1 METNLWRKKTILCP
15 NCKKQITNINTNINI
30 DTYEFKFLHC
40 EFCNIIFTYILCL
53 YCNNRIYCKKN
64 STCINDIE
72 INGMNGINIAC
83 PYSYCGQ
90 VFFLTICPKCKSF
103 EKMPKKNEGELIKC
117 NQEDCGY
124 EYIQLRCPIQ
134 GCNDVKYFTKPKN
147 YNNSPNGIIY
157 NHKSKILYQK
167 ISCIYCYRPIVYY
180 SDENNIDRYYDSMKV
195 ECPYLDCKKK
205 FNRIICPYCF
215 DVIIIKKGLY
225 FMGHQIRCSKCKKKF
240 GKMLCPKCL
249 KINPIKKNFFKT
261 GKVRCGY
268 SSCNQN
274 SFLVNCIHCQ
284 RLNIFDEISPP
295 IQGQRIICSYP
306 DCQKIYNE
314 VYCPSCDQLNPFPDG
329 DFKFGKSYQCKN
341 KICKKFFQYFLC
353 SNCKNFSMV
362 LDNKEGKKYICSKCN
377 LIISNLGCPFCGKS
391 ILDKNSTLKYG
402 QKIKCPNCFIIY
414 SFIRCLECQKLIF
427 SDEDKFLL
435 GSAVKC
441 KNCEK
446 ESTNVVCPKCNNKIC
461 FLGRNTNIEKGEK
474 IQCTKCK
481 EVFEFNN
488 NENIQDVYFENLSTL
503 DDISGGVLN
512 FGKSKIDENFLSL
525 SSLFINTDLY
535 NEEEKMEIEN
545 IDKKSEYNKLCSIC
559 HSETKESIFFPCGH
573 RTTCYKCA
581 IFFFEV
587 FKKCPKCDENGDNTP
602 PEAIIPKIYY

>member
-225 FMGHQIRCSKCKKKF
+225 FMGHQIRCSKCKK
-240 GKMLCPKCL
+240 
-249 KINPIKKNFFKT
+249 
-261 GKVRCGY
+261 
-268 SSCNQN
+268 
-274 SFLVNCIHCQ
+274 
-284 RLNIFDEISPP
+284 
-295 IQGQRIICSYP
+295 
-306 DCQKIYNE
+306 
-314 VYCPSCDQLNPFPDG
+314 
-329 DFKFGKSYQCKN
+329 KFGKSYQCKN